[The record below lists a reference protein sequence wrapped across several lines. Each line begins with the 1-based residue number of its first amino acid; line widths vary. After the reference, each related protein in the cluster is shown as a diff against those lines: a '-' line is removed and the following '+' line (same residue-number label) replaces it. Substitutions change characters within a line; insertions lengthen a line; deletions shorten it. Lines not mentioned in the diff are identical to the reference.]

1 MTLPGSEP
9 SGAAGRA
16 WRLSAEVALAML
28 VLGALLYTVREVL
41 SPLVLLGLLLLVL
54 WPERRQ
60 PFVGRLLVAAGAVT
74 VLWVL
79 AATGSLLAPF
89 LLGLSFAYLLAPAVA
104 WLVRHRVPRA
114 LAILLTL
121 LPFLCGLV
129 LLVVLLV
136 PALERQAVDLAV
148 RLPALLQRLGQWILD
163 LRTRFLASG
172 PAFLTDE
179 EVAWL
184 RNLQPGDLAA
194 MVQQRWGSIGEAA
207 WAAFVGMGRGL
218 GTVVTT
224 VLYLVVTPVVTFY
237 LLASWERFTA
247 SLAHLVPPARREDVF
262 AFLREYDRLLG
273 RYVRGA
279 LTEAA
284 LMAVFTGGTLAL
296 LGFPGALLVGVI
308 VGIGNL
314 IPYVGLVV
322 SLIPGV
328 LFALVSGAV
337 VPNLLKLGAAFAM
350 EQVLD
355 GSVLGPRIV
364 GGAVGLNPIWVMI
377 SIAFFSVLLGFVG
390 LLLAV
395 PLAILV
401 RMVVE
406 RAIVRYRHST
416 YFTDAPPEALA
427 RPTPS

>member
-1 MTLPGSEP
+1 VVSAPDP
-9 SGAAGRA
+9 GAASGRA
-16 WRLSAEVALAML
+16 LRLAAEVAPAVL
-28 VLGALLYTVREVL
+28 VLGALLYAVREVL
-41 SPLVLLGLLLLVL
+41 SPLVLLALLLLVL

-60 PFVGRLLVAAGAVT
+60 PFVGRLLVAAVVVT

-79 AATGSLLAPF
+79 SATGSLLAPF
-89 LLGLSFAYLLAPAVA
+89 LLGLAFAYLLAPAVA
-104 WLVRHRVPRA
+104 WLVRRRVPRA
-114 LAILLTL
+114 LAIALTL
-121 LPFLCGLV
+121 LPFLGGVV

-136 PALERQAVDLAV
+136 PALERQAVDLAT
-148 RLPALLQRLGQWILD
+148 RLPALLQQAARWLLD

-172 PAFLTDE
+172 PGFLSDE
-179 EVAWL
+179 QAAWL

-194 MVQQRWGSIGEAA
+194 MLQQRWGSIGQAA
-207 WAAFVGMGRGL
+207 WAAFIGMGKGL
-218 GTVVTT
+218 GTVITL

-237 LLASWERFTA
+237 LLASWERFTGT
-247 SLAHLVPPARREDVF
+247 LAALVPPARRDEVF
-262 AFLREYDRLLG
+262 GFLREYDRLLG

-284 LMAVFTGGTLAL
+284 LVAVMTGGALAL

-308 VGIGNL
+308 AGIGNL
-314 IPYVGLVV
+314 VPYVGLVV
-322 SLIPGV
+322 SIIPGI

-337 VPNLLKLGAAFAM
+337 VPNLLKLGAVFVL
-350 EQVLD
+350 EQVMD
-355 GSVLGPRIV
+355 GSVTGPRIV

-406 RAIVRYRHST
+406 RAIARYRQSS
-416 YFTDAPPEALA
+416 YFAGAAP
-427 RPTPS
+427 